1 MVLLYLL
8 RDRQYIIKFFNMNTS
23 KKSSMCFTYGTAE
36 TQNFYQLGAIV
47 CFSLTMRSAGL
58 SSKKT
63 PTLRVAVDISIG

>member
-1 MVLLYLL
+1 
-8 RDRQYIIKFFNMNTS
+8 MNTS

-47 CFSLTMRSAGL
+47 CFSLTVRSAGL